1 MEAKNNM
8 ISILSI
14 AFSLFLL
21 MDSIG
26 NIPLYIS
33 VLKGVDI
40 RRQRYVITREML
52 IALFII
58 ILFSFIGNGLMRFLN
73 VTHDTIQIAGGVIL
87 FLLCLKMIF
96 PPPHE
101 PRDLM
106 PHDTEPLIVPLAVPL
121 IAGPAVLAAVM
132 IYSHQEINQLVMIGA
147 IFIAWAASLL
157 ILLASSY
164 LKNIL
169 RWRTEWIEHG
179 CLAEEGHSR
188 LGTVHVTQRFDP
200 CKNARPVLSR
210 ERHGLFDSR
219 LPIGWV
225 NPKLEKSPF
234 LALLECW
241 DPFWFFASPNST
253 THHKQ

>member
-1 MEAKNNM
+1 M
-8 ISILSI
+8 SLFSI

-26 NIPLYIS
+26 NIPFYITL
-33 VLKGVDI
+33 LKGVDP
-40 RRQRYVITREML
+40 RRQRYVIMREML

-58 ILFSFIGNGLMRFLN
+58 ILFNFIGNGLMHFLH

-96 PPPHE
+96 PPPMI
-101 PRDLM
+101 PAMSL

-132 IYSHQEINQLVMIGA
+132 IYSNQQTNSLVMIGA

-164 LKNIL
+164 LKNLLGWRGIIAMERLMGLVMIL
-169 RWRTEWIEHG
+169 I
-179 CLAEEGHSR
+179 AVQMF
-188 LGTVHVTQRFDP
+188 LGGISSFM
-200 CKNARPVLSR
+200 
-210 ERHGLFDSR
+210 
-219 LPIGWV
+219 
-225 NPKLEKSPF
+225 
-234 LALLECW
+234 
-241 DPFWFFASPNST
+241 
-253 THHKQ
+253 HKQHL